1 VPHFVMEQNSLQA
14 TPRRPSTA
22 AGGKYQTN
30 PIIRTTHC
38 YQPTYLYLKRTRF
51 LSQTMAWKPRYFN
64 QPQDPVG
71 PRRSTPPSHA
81 TPFSRGRVW
90 RRPGPP
96 LSPTELHAFPP
107 ACVYCVVSPSRLL
120 IGLLAVSA
128 VGADAQL
135 DGLLKTV
142 ETRYN
147 RAKTLQVLF
156 HEDYKPQGKPV
167 RTETGTLMLRKPGRM
182 RWDYNQPKGKLF
194 VSDGKY
200 LWLYTPDEKRAE
212 KMKFQES
219 EDMRAPL
226 AFLLGKLNFEKE
238 FRNLVGRAEGADTR
252 ITAEPKTDNLPYS
265 AVEFLVAAD
274 GRIKQVKLTNF
285 DRSILDFAF
294 DQEKMDPALDG
305 KLFQFQVPKGV
316 ELVEAGQ

>member
-1 VPHFVMEQNSLQA
+1 
-14 TPRRPSTA
+14 
-22 AGGKYQTN
+22 
-30 PIIRTTHC
+30 
-38 YQPTYLYLKRTRF
+38 
-51 LSQTMAWKPRYFN
+51 
-64 QPQDPVG
+64 
-71 PRRSTPPSHA
+71 
-81 TPFSRGRVW
+81 
-90 RRPGPP
+90 
-96 LSPTELHAFPP
+96 
-107 ACVYCVVSPSRLL
+107 L

-128 VGADAQL
+128 VAADARL

-142 ETRYN
+142 ESRYN

-156 HEDYKPQGKPV
+156 QEQYTPQGKPT
-167 RTETGTLMLRKPGRM
+167 RSESGTLLLRKPGRM

-200 LWLYTPDEKRAE
+200 LWLYTPSENRAE

-226 AFLLGKLNFEKE
+226 AFLLGKLNFDKE

-265 AVEFLVAAD
+265 AVEFLVTAE
-274 GRIKQVKLTNF
+274 GRIKQVKVTGF

-294 DQEKMDPALDG
+294 DQEKVDPALDG